1 MELWRI
7 WILEKYHI
15 WNAYYVLLKSRWK
28 QKKQLKK
35 QHSLL
40 NNFMWNNTLNIIE
53 NKYAFKYSSAGQ
65 EFYNTW

>member
-1 MELWRI
+1 MET
-7 WILEKYHI
+7 K
-15 WNAYYVLLKSRWK
+15 
-28 QKKQLKK
+28 KKQLKK